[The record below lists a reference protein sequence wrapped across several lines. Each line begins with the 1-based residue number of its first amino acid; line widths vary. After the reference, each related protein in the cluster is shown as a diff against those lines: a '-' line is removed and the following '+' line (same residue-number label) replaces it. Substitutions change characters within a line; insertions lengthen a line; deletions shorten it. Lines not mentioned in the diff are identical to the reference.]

1 MMNFIKFILIFNLGN
16 YVLSFNSKSFKFH
29 QSFQLFDSQSKNFG
43 PGGRVK
49 KVTLNKLPSA
59 EIKNII
65 PSEDLS
71 VKVESISESFGL
83 PEAQSIPIEIPPKE
97 EEKKEVEEEESI
109 PKLPIEN
116 IIVQQVEMQVKGIND
131 RQQQLSLLQEQL
143 SKSIAKK
150 QEVEYVISEE
160 INVLTLKIQDI
171 ENSELV
177 GIDSLRAVLDNL
189 RAIAESKNKLI
200 SDSKV
205 VLAQLKEVRDKI
217 TENSILNLLESSID
231 QKQELI
237 NIERDCCDDI
247 YSLIFEVEAEIKRV
261 DNKLLEIRKIL
272 KSLPSVND
280 REGARKYS
288 WSDVES
294 FQKQI
299 IASIEVKLK
308 SPNS

>member
-1 MMNFIKFILIFNLGN
+1 MNFIKFIVIFNLVN
-16 YVLSFNSKSFKFH
+16 YVISYNHKFFKFH
-29 QSFQLFDSQSKNFG
+29 QSFQLFESQSKNFG
-43 PGGRVK
+43 PSGRVK

-59 EIKNII
+59 EIKNIT
-65 PSEDLS
+65 PSQDLS
-71 VKVESISESFGL
+71 VKEEYILKSFDLPDTQSVSIEM
-83 PEAQSIPIEIPPKE
+83 PPK
-97 EEKKEVEEEESI
+97 VEEEEEVESI

-116 IIVQQVEMQVKGIND
+116 IIAQQVEIQVKGIND
-131 RQQQLSLLQEQL
+131 RQQQLSLLQQQL

-150 QEVEYVISEE
+150 QEAEYVISEE
-160 INVLTLKIQDI
+160 INVLTLKIQEI
-171 ENSELV
+171 ENSELI
-177 GIDSLRAVLDNL
+177 GIDSLKAVLDNL
-189 RAIAESKNKLI
+189 RVIAESKNKLI
-200 SDSKV
+200 SDSKA
-205 VLAQLKEVRDKI
+205 VLTQLKDVRDKI

-294 FQKQI
+294 FQNQI
-299 IASIEVKLK
+299 IASIEV
-308 SPNS
+308 N